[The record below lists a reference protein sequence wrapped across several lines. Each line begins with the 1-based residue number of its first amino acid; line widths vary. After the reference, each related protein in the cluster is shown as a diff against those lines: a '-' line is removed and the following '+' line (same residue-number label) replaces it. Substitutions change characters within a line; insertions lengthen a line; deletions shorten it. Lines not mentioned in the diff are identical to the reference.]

1 MKKLLYSRKI
11 GMTELMLDDGN
22 VEPVTLL
29 SVLNSEVIL
38 TKNVSKD
45 GYSSVLIGADEVEK
59 LSKPLEGFFKKH
71 NSKCYKILKEIR
83 QLEDVDSSIK
93 IGIDDLVDVKTVNVK
108 SKTIGRGF
116 TGTIKR
122 HNFSRGPMSHGS
134 KSHRIPGSIGGG
146 TSPGRVMK
154 GKKMAGHFG
163 NVFVTVKNLQILKL
177 DAEKNLIF
185 VKGSVPGKK
194 NNLVEVHF

>member
-29 SVLNSEVIL
+29 SVLSSSVIL
-38 TKNVSKD
+38 TKTVEKD
-45 GYSSVLIGADEVEK
+45 GYSSVLIGADEVDK
-59 LSKPLEGFFKKH
+59 LTKPLDGFFRKH
-71 NSKCYKILKEIR
+71 KTKSYKILKEVR
-83 QLEDVDSSIK
+83 QSEDVESVES
-93 IGIDDLVDVKTVNVK
+93 IGIADLENVKTINVR

-122 HNFSRGPMSHGS
+122 HNFSRGPMTHGS

-163 NVFVTVKNLQILKL
+163 NEFVTVKNLQILKL
-177 DAEKNLIF
+177 DSEKNLIF

-194 NNLVEVHF
+194 NNLVEVRF